1 MPNEHNN
8 TPVAGFS
15 YFGLALLA
23 HLRESHPHRAA
34 DSAFI
39 AARATVAAQT
49 YSEAI
54 CSGLTPPEAS
64 EKASEV
70 LFQGLHFSLYATLR
84 AVLCEEFAEEI
95 TEEELPEAVRILFPF
110 VRDLETRYGLTD
122 DFASTPEYDLL
133 YTEVV
138 GTVQILLRH
147 GLQ

>member
-8 TPVAGFS
+8 TPAAGLS

-39 AARATVAAQT
+39 AARAAAAAQT

-54 CSGLTPPEAS
+54 CSGLTHPEAG

-84 AVLCEEFAEEI
+84 AVLREEFAEEI
-95 TEEELPEAVRILFPF
+95 TEEELPEAARILFPF
-110 VRDLETRYGLTD
+110 VRDLETKYGLTD

-133 YTEVV
+133 YTEIV
-138 GTVQILLRH
+138 GTVQMLLSH
-147 GLQ
+147 GV